1 MAQPVNRP
9 GKRILAHAGWSL
21 WLLTAWVAAQ
31 TIPDPTRPPASV
43 VVARGEMA
51 ASAVAGPVL
60 QSVLIS
66 PVRKMAIISGQTVK
80 LHGKFGDARL
90 IHIGE
95 TEVILRNGK
104 TEQILKL
111 FPEIKIQPAMHS
123 VR

>member
-1 MAQPVNRP
+1 MVESVNRS
-9 GKRILAHAGWSL
+9 GKRILAHACWSL
-21 WLLTAWVAAQ
+21 WLLTTWAAAQ
-31 TIPDPTRPPASV
+31 TIPDPTRPPTSV
-43 VVARGEMA
+43 GAARGEMGA
-51 ASAVAGPVL
+51 AAVAGPVL

-66 PVRKMAIISGQTVK
+66 PVRKMAIINGQTVE
-80 LHGKFGDARL
+80 LHGKFGDSRL

-111 FPEIKIQPAMHS
+111 FPEIKIRPAMHS

>member
-1 MAQPVNRP
+1 MAQFVNRS
-9 GKRILAHAGWSL
+9 GKRIMAHACWSL
-21 WLLTAWVAAQ
+21 WLLTAWAAAQ
-31 TIPDPTRPPASV
+31 AIPDPTRPPTSIGTVGA
-43 VVARGEMA
+43 EMA

-80 LHGKFGDARL
+80 LHGKFGDAHL
-90 IHIGE
+90 IHIDE

-111 FPEIKIQPAMHS
+111 FPEIKIRPAMQS